1 MITYRE
7 VCETPPRDLPNYYTG
22 GAKKLCDI
30 CIKKGGV
37 KKAAVIYCKQCDK
50 RLCAKH
56 ERVRTAHP
64 GDLYEQS
71 HISEFQ
77 SMELTVT

>member
-1 MITYRE
+1 MIAYRE

-71 HISEFQ
+71 HISEF
-77 SMELTVT
+77 